1 MTRTNGP
8 ASEAYSTRP
17 NIGHFPTQEAALV
30 ALVDQLVAQLDPF
43 AIWLFGSRARG
54 NHRPD
59 SDFDILVV
67 SKPGQ
72 AWAGDYEKA
81 YMATGATGL
90 GCDVIPVSKADFD
103 EALSLH
109 TSFVAMVVDE
119 GRKLYEAK
127 L

>member
-1 MTRTNGP
+1 MTLQQAKSNV
-8 ASEAYSTRP
+8 SVRP
-17 NIGHFPTQEAALV
+17 NMGHFLSEEAALV
-30 ALVDQLVAQLDPF
+30 ALVDQLVAKLDPD

-59 SDFDILVV
+59 SDFDVLVV
-67 SKPGQ
+67 AKPGQ
-72 AWAGDYEKA
+72 SWASDYEAA

-109 TSFVAMVVDE
+109 TSFVAMVVEE

-127 L
+127 P

>member
-1 MTRTNGP
+1 MTRQQATSNV
-8 ASEAYSTRP
+8 SVRP
-17 NIGHFPTQEAALV
+17 NMGHFLSEEAALV
-30 ALVDQLVAQLDPF
+30 ALVDQLVAKLDPD

-59 SDFDILVV
+59 SDFDVLVV
-67 SKPGQ
+67 AKPGQ
-72 AWAGDYEKA
+72 SWASDYEAA

-109 TSFVAMVVDE
+109 TSFVAMVVEE

-127 L
+127 P